1 MTEICISFKQ
11 SFTANVNNLKR
22 RFSSGDLTEY
32 DDANGDPQQL
42 PQPPPPSTSAQVHQQ
57 QQPALPPR
65 PVPASGPSS
74 TAQPVPQ
81 PQQQQVGQA
90 AAAAPQQPDLSLPLR
105 SSSRTTSAPTSPA
118 KSRESLLQ
126 RVSSLTSNVVGNV
139 SRVASSQIQQ
149 QQQQTVETGKLS
161 YNKDHCFTLLVIDD
175 QNTDWSKYFRGRRI
189 HGDWDVRVEQAEF
202 RELSITASTD
212 SGATVSMAV
221 YRSGTKVV
229 RAFRPDFVL
238 IRQNM
243 RDASED
249 YKSIVLGLKFG
260 GVPSINSLEAV
271 YHFQDKPWVFGHLLD
286 LQRRFGRDQFPLID
300 QTFYPN
306 HREMMSAPR
315 LPAVLKIGHAHGGL
329 GKLKV
334 ETPLDFQDAASVVA
348 VSNSY
353 CTVEPYVDSK
363 FDIHIQKIGNY
374 YKAFMRKS
382 ISGNWKTNLGSAM
395 LEQTPMTEKYRGWIE
410 AVAAQFGGLD
420 LCALEVLVA
429 RDGREIIMEL
439 NDCALP
445 LLGDSQEEDRRLI
458 SELVLHRM
466 NTQCR
471 PPGMPPGP
479 LAGPAPSTMSNAQSR
494 HSITS
499 GSRPESPMEMERSS
513 SAIPPSLA
521 GDDSVPGVA
530 GGAPALASQQST
542 PLQHQTSRDVLGGGN
557 PFLTRRGT
565 EDGTQSVSAGSLA
578 RSFFTRSSSQQAQ
591 EGSVGGPDD
600 GEDTMKN
607 LRKTFAG
614 IFGDM

>member
-1 MTEICISFKQ
+1 
-11 SFTANVNNLKR
+11 
-22 RFSSGDLTEY
+22 
-32 DDANGDPQQL
+32 
-42 PQPPPPSTSAQVHQQ
+42 
-57 QQPALPPR
+57 
-65 PVPASGPSS
+65 
-74 TAQPVPQ
+74 
-81 PQQQQVGQA
+81 
-90 AAAAPQQPDLSLPLR
+90 
-105 SSSRTTSAPTSPA
+105 
-118 KSRESLLQ
+118 
-126 RVSSLTSNVVGNV
+126 
-139 SRVASSQIQQ
+139 
-149 QQQQTVETGKLS
+149 
-161 YNKDHCFTLLVIDD
+161 
-175 QNTDWSKYFRGRRI
+175 
-189 HGDWDVRVEQAEF
+189 
-202 RELSITASTD
+202 
-212 SGATVSMAV
+212 MAV

>member
-1 MTEICISFKQ
+1 MDHWALDVAAFLG
-11 SFTANVNNLKR
+11 NLGLNC

-32 DDANGDPQQL
+32 DDANGDPQQQQQQQ
-42 PQPPPPSTSAQVHQQ
+42 PQPPPSSTQVH

-65 PVPASGPSS
+65 PAPAPAPPGPSTS
-74 TAQPVPQ
+74 NQSLSSS
-81 PQQQQVGQA
+81 QQQQVGPTA
-90 AAAAPQQPDLSLPLR
+90 AAAAAGATAAAAQQPDLSLPLR
-105 SSSRTTSAPTSPA
+105 PNSRTTSAPTSPA

-126 RVSSLTSNVVGNV
+126 RVSSLTSNVVSNV
-139 SRVASSQIQQ
+139 SRVTSAQIQQ
-149 QQQQTVETGKLS
+149 QQQTAESGKLP
-161 YNKDHCFTLLVIDD
+161 YNKDRCFTLLVIDD

-212 SGATVSMAV
+212 NGATVSMAV

-243 RDASED
+243 RDAGED

-286 LQRRFGRDQFPLID
+286 LQRRFGREQFPLID

-395 LEQTPMTEKYRGWIE
+395 LEQTPMTDKYRGWIE

-471 PPGMPPGP
+471 PPGMPAGP
-479 LAGPAPSTMSNAQSR
+479 SAGPASMPNAQSR

-499 GSRPESPMEMERSS
+499 GSRPESPADMERSS
-513 SAIPPSLA
+513 SAIPPALA
-521 GDDSVPGVA
+521 GDDTGSVGS
-530 GGAPALASQQST
+530 ASQPTSLQQQS
-542 PLQHQTSRDVLGGGN
+542 SRDVLGGGN

-565 EDGTQSVSAGSLA
+565 EDGTPVTAGSLA

-591 EGSVGGPDD
+591 EGSGGGTDD

>member
-1 MTEICISFKQ
+1 MYFRCSVLM
-11 SFTANVNNLKR
+11 FTTRLMR
-22 RFSSGDLTEY
+22 SETCCYF
-32 DDANGDPQQL
+32 
-42 PQPPPPSTSAQVHQQ
+42 
-57 QQPALPPR
+57 
-65 PVPASGPSS
+65 
-74 TAQPVPQ
+74 
-81 PQQQQVGQA
+81 QVGPTAAAAGATA
-90 AAAAPQQPDLSLPLR
+90 AAAAQQPDLSLPLR
-105 SSSRTTSAPTSPA
+105 PNSRTTSAPTSPA

-126 RVSSLTSNVVGNV
+126 RVSSLTSNVVSNV
-139 SRVASSQIQQ
+139 SRVTSAQIQQ
-149 QQQQTVETGKLS
+149 QQTGESGKLP
-161 YNKDHCFTLLVIDD
+161 YNKDRCFTLLVIDD

-202 RELSITASTD
+202 RELSITASND
-212 SGATVSMAV
+212 NGATVSMAV

-243 RDASED
+243 RDAGED

-286 LQRRFGRDQFPLID
+286 LQRRFGREQFPLID

-374 YKAFMRKS
+374 YKAFIRFANS
-382 ISGNWKTNLGSAM
+382 L
-395 LEQTPMTEKYRGWIE
+395 
-410 AVAAQFGGLD
+410 
-420 LCALEVLVA
+420 LVA

-471 PPGMPPGP
+471 PPGMPAGP
-479 LAGPAPSTMSNAQSR
+479 SAGPASMPNAQSR

-499 GSRPESPMEMERSS
+499 GSRPESPADMERSS
-513 SAIPPSLA
+513 SAIPPALA
-521 GDDSVPGVA
+521 GDDTGSVGS
-530 GGAPALASQQST
+530 ASQPASLQQQS
-542 PLQHQTSRDVLGGGN
+542 SRDVLGGGN

-565 EDGTQSVSAGSLA
+565 EDGTPVTAGSLA

-591 EGSVGGPDD
+591 EGSGGGTDD